1 MALSIGTANWRLHRQ
16 APTARLATA
25 LPKRAPLWPTFSI
38 VFLLCLPSL
47 FAPIALTVLNAVV
60 VGLGIAVVLATNR
73 RIDSRLLVIIAL
85 VGVVASLGFVTGRG
99 ADLYEYFKD
108 AWYIFNPVLV
118 MLTGYVLYSMKPDL
132 GRGLRA
138 FVIAGLLVA
147 LWQLRGYVIEPSL
160 IELPATQIRRVIG
173 TGSYVPVVGLVILL
187 VFVGK
192 WRSVLKL
199 PSWLAAVMLVVMTLA
214 VAGVF
219 SRTAL
224 VVVGI
229 GLAALVG
236 CFGRGEWW
244 RVGVPA
250 VLLVL
255 AGFLAQLY
263 VDTES
268 DQALQSFGGKMARTL
283 QELTVGDGIAAR
295 DINLNFR
302 AYETGRVLDQF
313 AAGSIPAM
321 LFGQGFGATVDLGIT
336 MPLQVTET
344 GFRGVRHIG
353 IFHNG
358 YVYLLT
364 KVGIV
369 GLLLYVAVL
378 VYLYTVGRARAA
390 LPFSEIDSATG
401 RLFQFGVV
409 TLAAT
414 TYFIAGMFNRGDMF
428 PVLLLTGF
436 LLAHWRHGS
445 DA

>member
-1 MALSIGTANWRLHRQ
+1 MALSLGTANYRLRRQ
-16 APTARLATA
+16 APVSRLAA
-25 LPKRAPLWPTFSI
+25 PLPRRAPLWPTFSI
-38 VFLLCLPSL
+38 VVLLCLPSL
-47 FAPIALTVLNAVV
+47 FAPIALTVLNSVL
-60 VGLGIAVVLATNR
+60 VGLAIAVVLATNR
-73 RIDSRLLVIIAL
+73 KIDSRLLVIITL
-85 VGVVASLGFVTGRG
+85 VGAVASIGFVTGRG
-99 ADLYEYFKD
+99 VDLYEYFKD
-108 AWYIFNPVLV
+108 AWYIVNPVLV
-118 MLTGYVLYSMKPDL
+118 LLTGYTLYVMKPDL

-147 LWQLRGYVIEPSL
+147 LWQLRGYAIEPSL
-160 IELPATQIRRVIG
+160 IELPAAQIRRVIG

-187 VFVGK
+187 VFIGK

-199 PSWLAAVMLVVMTLA
+199 PTWLAALMLSVMALA
-214 VAGVF
+214 IAGVF
-219 SRTAL
+219 SRAAL
-224 VVVGI
+224 VAVGI

-236 CFGRGEWW
+236 CFGRREWW
-244 RVGVPA
+244 RIGLPA

-255 AGFLAQLY
+255 AGFLSQLY

-283 QELTVGDGIAAR
+283 QELTVGDSISAR

-302 AYETGRVLDQF
+302 AYETGRALDQF
-313 AAGSIPAM
+313 ADGSITSM

-336 MPLQVTET
+336 MPLLITDT
-344 GFRGVRHIG
+344 GYRGVRHIG

-358 YVYLLT
+358 YVYLLI
-364 KVGIV
+364 KVGV
-369 GLLLYVAVL
+369 LGLLLYVAVL
-378 VYLYTVGRARAA
+378 AYLYYIGRKHAA
-390 LPFSEIDSATG
+390 LPLSDPESATG

-436 LLAHWRHGS
+436 LLAHWRQRS